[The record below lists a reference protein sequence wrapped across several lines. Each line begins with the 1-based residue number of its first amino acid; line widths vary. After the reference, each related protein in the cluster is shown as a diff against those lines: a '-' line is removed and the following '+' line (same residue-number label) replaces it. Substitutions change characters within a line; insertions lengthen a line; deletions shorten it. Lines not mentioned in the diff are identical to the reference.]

1 MQKLPVYLYANLF
14 EVVLDLDNNKG
25 IHQIMYQ
32 RPLQIQKGIKT
43 PVQIQFKNSDQ
54 KLLNISSS
62 TFIMQVTDPVD
73 NRTLLSKPV
82 EIIDDGSTF
91 SLKGLA
97 SVTFTE
103 SETLELDVKS
113 YKFSFLKLD
122 TDGSYIPAYSDVY
135 YGVSGTLEIKSDI
148 YPASN
153 ASKEV
158 TVFQRYF
165 NTDPGKQYWEYY
177 SGNIDADPEL
187 QTGPALHTVAVYM
200 TNYKGSVYV
209 EATMDNSP
217 STFADYTVVAS
228 GHYRTATTDVKYFNF
243 NGIFSHVRVRHIPD
257 KDPVTGQNDDPTVTG
272 TVDKILYRS

>member
-1 MQKLPVYLYANLF
+1 MQKLPVYLYTNLF

-25 IHQIMYQ
+25 IHQTMYQ

-62 TFIMQVTDPVD
+62 TFVMQITDPVD
-73 NRTLLSKPV
+73 NRTLLSKTV
-82 EIIDDGSTF
+82 DILDDGTTY

-97 SVTFTE
+97 KVTFTE
-103 SETLELDVKS
+103 AETFDLDVKS
-113 YKFSFLKLD
+113 YNFSFLKLD

-135 YGVSGTLEIKSDI
+135 YGVSGILEIKSDI
-148 YPASN
+148 YPAAN
-153 ASKEV
+153 PSKTV

-165 NTDPGKQYWEYY
+165 NTDADKLYWEYF

-200 TNYKGSVYV
+200 TDYKGSVYV
-209 EATMDNSP
+209 EASMDNSP
-217 STFADYTVVAS
+217 STFGNYTVVAS
-228 GHYRTATTDVKYFNF
+228 GHYNTPTTDVKYFNF
-243 NGIFSHVRVRHIPD
+243 NGVWSHVRIRHVPK
-257 KDPVTGQNDDPTVTG
+257 KDPVTNQNDDPALTG